1 MEALKVKSGS
11 IPQGTLATGR
21 TIAKKGLE
29 YSFTRMETS
38 TKVCGEQIRD
48 TDKGHTG
55 ETKEEN

>member
-29 YSFTRMETS
+29 SSFTRMETS

-48 TDKGHTG
+48 TAKGHTG